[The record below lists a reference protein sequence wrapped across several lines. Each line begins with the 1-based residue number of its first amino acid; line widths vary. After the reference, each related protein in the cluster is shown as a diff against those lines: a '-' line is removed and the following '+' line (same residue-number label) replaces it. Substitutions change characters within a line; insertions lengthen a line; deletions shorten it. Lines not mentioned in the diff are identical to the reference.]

1 MSRRRKTNLGLP
13 RRVYVKNGAYRFFS
27 PEPIK
32 NPKTGKLQKWI
43 HLAYAHEG
51 ESAMLAALASLLA
64 DKRNIEGSMPFVC
77 AEFKARKLGD
87 YGDETRNTYG
97 RYLDVIADDFD
108 EFHAASVTT
117 KDCADFLRNNFK
129 ATPNT
134 ARKYA
139 GLMAKVFKFV
149 IGELGLRQ
157 HNPMDQLDLSG
168 YQVARREKLPTHE
181 QVRMIR
187 DAGMVSK
194 PRKDTGRQEPNP
206 SGPMFQCIIDMT
218 YLCWARAIDVRMLKE
233 SQIDGDWIQFKPTK
247 TQKSSGK
254 VVDIFITPEIRAVID
269 RAREIKRSYKI
280 KGQDSEHDMITPY
293 LFPSRK
299 GTPYTKSGLFSMW
312 DRARERAG
320 IQEEVWFKD
329 LRALG
334 ATDAARAG
342 EMKDEIRKRLAHTTT
357 KTSEIYIKEAIP
369 ETSKIDL
376 ALPWRVSNLKDSI

>member
-1 MSRRRKTNLGLP
+1 MNRRRKINRGLP
-13 RRVYVKNGAYRFFS
+13 RRVYLTHGAYRFFS

-32 NPKTGKLQKWI
+32 NPKTGKPQRWI
-43 HLAYAHEG
+43 HLAYEHEG
-51 ESAMLAALASLLA
+51 ESAMLTALAFLLA
-64 DKRNIEGSMPFVC
+64 DKKNIEGSMPFVC
-77 AEFKARKLGD
+77 AEFKANKLGD
-87 YGDETRNTYG
+87 YEQETRDTYG
-97 RYLDVIADDFD
+97 RYLDVISDDFE

-117 KDCADFLRNNFK
+117 KHCADFLRNNFK

-139 GLMAKVFKFV
+139 ALMTKLFKFV

-157 HNPMDQLDLSG
+157 DNPLDQLDLSG
-168 YQVARREKLPTHE
+168 YKVARREKLPTHE
-181 QVRMIR
+181 QVRQIR
-187 DAGMVSK
+187 TAGMTSK
-194 PRKDTGRQEPNP
+194 PRKDTGHQAPNP

-233 SQIDGDWIQFKPTK
+233 SQIEGDWIRFKPSK

-254 VVDIFITPEIRAVID
+254 IIDIFITPEIRVVID
-269 RAREIKRSYKI
+269 RAREIKRGYKV
-280 KGQDSEHDMITPY
+280 KGKDSEHDMITPY
-293 LFPSRK
+293 LLPSQK

-320 IQEEVWFKD
+320 IKDEVWFKD

-334 ATDAARAG
+334 ATDAAKAG

-376 ALPWRVSNLKDSI
+376 VLPWKSV